1 MLCPFLEGGFGPT
14 VDIDDYSAGLL
25 ESVIPA
31 YEPESRNGMLRIN
44 RLDSGVAPE

>member
-31 YEPESRNGMLRIN
+31 SLHHANPQSASPASRNI
-44 RLDSGVAPE
+44 